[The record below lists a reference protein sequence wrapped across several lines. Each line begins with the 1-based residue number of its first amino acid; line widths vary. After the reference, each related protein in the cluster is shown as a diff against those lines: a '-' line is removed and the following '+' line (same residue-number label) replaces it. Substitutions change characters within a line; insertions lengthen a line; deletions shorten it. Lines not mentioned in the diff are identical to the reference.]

1 MAIGDFYEKKRNK
14 EAKLELLTA
23 QLHPH
28 FLCNTLNNIYS
39 KTQKESPQGSQM
51 IMGLSDLLRYAL
63 YEGRKTVVPLEKELQ
78 MILEY
83 INLERLR
90 YGNKLDVHYLVT
102 DDTKGLF
109 IAPLLLLPFVENCF
123 KHGTSS
129 MLQNPWI
136 NFTVEVKD
144 TKLVMKLMNG
154 KSDTAGSAPANRGI
168 GIDNVRQRLNLLYK
182 NKHVLEI
189 REERDVFIVD
199 LELQLVRAAKQET
212 ITKQPSTEIIYA

>member
-1 MAIGDFYEKKRNK
+1 
-14 EAKLELLTA
+14 
-23 QLHPH
+23 
-28 FLCNTLNNIYS
+28 
-39 KTQKESPQGSQM
+39 
-51 IMGLSDLLRYAL
+51 
-63 YEGRKTVVPLEKELQ
+63 

-102 DDTKGLF
+102 DDTKDLY

-199 LELQLVRAAKQET
+199 LELQLVRAAKQEM